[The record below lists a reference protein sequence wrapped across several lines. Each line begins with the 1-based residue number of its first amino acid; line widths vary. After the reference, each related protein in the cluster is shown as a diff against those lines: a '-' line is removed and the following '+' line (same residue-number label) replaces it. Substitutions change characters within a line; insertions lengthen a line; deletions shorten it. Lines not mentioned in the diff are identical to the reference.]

1 MTEIDGLADVQP
13 LAGAVLP
20 SVVRDTPA
28 AVLLV
33 DLQLGEVVY
42 ANHLAQQLAPGT
54 GLPVSIPEWS
64 RAAGLHD
71 DTGEDL
77 EDGPAPLRRVASG
90 EPVTG
95 EAVTAARESDTTSAR
110 EALWVVG
117 IPLTDAPPPLATQ
130 ALVVMLPLREQEAVA
145 ELQESGDLRHRAV
158 LASDLSFS
166 ISDPHTEDNPL
177 VWVNPAFERTTG
189 YSFEDVAGRN
199 CRFLQG
205 PGTDPEAVARIS
217 RALREDEPVT
227 EVLLNFR
234 KDGTAFWNEVV
245 ISPVFD
251 AEGQLTHHVGVQA
264 DVTAR
269 VEAAAER
276 DRALEAAR
284 LANARLEAL
293 ARVSTALSSRLDSRE
308 ALAVLPGLVVPDLAV
323 WAFALGTDGSGRAS
337 SFSVVHRDPA
347 MAEHARAL
355 AAEDP
360 SGYEHGPV
368 LVELLSGA
376 VTTPLS
382 WELGAEEVAATLTS
396 EASRAAV
403 RAMGVGRVV
412 VVPLRARGRTTAVL
426 GLVLGDAPPP
436 SATDVAT
443 MADVGLRAGL
453 AIDNARLYER
463 EHAAALTL
471 QRSLL
476 PDLPDLEHFDVAA
489 TYLPASLGAE
499 VGGDWYDVL
508 DLPDGAVG
516 VAIGDVMGHDLS
528 AAAAMGQLRS
538 VLRSYAWSGD
548 EPGAVLRQLDLL
560 VRGLGMAGL
569 ATCVYARIACD
580 ADGARCAV
588 TYAKA
593 GHPPPLLLL
602 PDGRVERLDQA
613 LTTPIGVAAA
623 KTVVDQA
630 EVPLPPGASLVLYT
644 DGLVERRDRPLRQG
658 IEELAQTLAAAPAG
672 CDATTLRDLVV
683 ERFADGGEDLDDDTC
698 VLVVRRSPDAPA

>member
-1 MTEIDGLADVQP
+1 MTDIAGLADVQP
-13 LAGAVLP
+13 FAGAALP
-20 SVVRDTPA
+20 SVTRDTPA

-33 DLQLGEVVY
+33 DLDGGDVVY
-42 ANHLAQQLAPGT
+42 ANHLARQLAPGT
-54 GLPVSIPEWS
+54 SLPVGIAAWS
-64 RAAGLHD
+64 RAAGLRD
-71 DTGEDL
+71 TTGEDM
-77 EDGPAPLRRVASG
+77 EDGPAPLRKVAAG

-95 EAVTAARESDTTSAR
+95 EAVTAERGSDATAARED
-110 EALWVVG
+110 LWVVG
-117 IPLTDAPPPLATQ
+117 VPLTDAPPPLASQ
-130 ALVVMLPLREQEAVA
+130 ALVVMLPLREHEAVA
-145 ELQESGDLRHRAV
+145 ELQGSGDLRHRAV

-166 ISDPHTEDNPL
+166 ISDPHAEDNPL

-189 YSFEDVAGRN
+189 YSSEDVAGRN

-205 PGTDPEAVARIS
+205 PGTDPAAVARIS
-217 RALREDEPVT
+217 AALAADEPVT

-234 KDGTAFWNEVV
+234 ADGTAFWNEVV

-251 AEGQLTHHVGVQA
+251 AEGALTHHVGVQA

-284 LANARLEAL
+284 RANARLEAL
-293 ARVSTALSSRLDSRE
+293 ARVSAALSSRLDSGD

-323 WAFALGTDGSGRAS
+323 WAFVLGTDESGRAC
-337 SFSVVHRDPA
+337 SFHVAHSEDA
-347 MAEHARAL
+347 MAEHAQVL
-355 AAEDP
+355 AAAESP
-360 SGYEHGPV
+360 GFGSGPG
-368 LVELLSGA
+368 LVDLLSGA
-376 VTTPLS
+376 VTTPLVQ
-382 WELGAEEVAATLTS
+382 EVAVEEMAAALQE
-396 EASRAAV
+396 EAPREALRAL
-403 RAMGVGRVV
+403 GLGRVV
-412 VVPLRARGRTTAVL
+412 LVPLRARGRTTAVL
-426 GLVLGDAPPP
+426 GLVLGDVPLPGP
-436 SATDVAT
+436 TDLAT

-476 PDLPDLEHFDVAA
+476 PDLPELDGFDVAA
-489 TYLPASLGAE
+489 TYLPASVGAE

-508 DLPDGAVG
+508 DLPDGQVG
-516 VAIGDVMGHDLS
+516 VAIGDVMGHDLQ

-569 ATCVYARIACD
+569 ATCVYARISCHD
-580 ADGARCAV
+580 PGGRCAV

-630 EVPLPPGASLVLYT
+630 EVPLPAGASLVLYT
-644 DGLVERRDRPLRQG
+644 DGLLERRDRPLRQG
-658 IEELAQTLAAAPAG
+658 IAELEQTLAAAPAG
-672 CDATTLRDLVV
+672 CDAAALRDLVV
-683 ERFADGGEDLDDDTC
+683 GRFADGGEDLEDDTC
-698 VLVVRRSPDAPA
+698 VLVVRRSPDAGA